1 MWAPGNLGKDEYLQE
16 IVKRAIYRVKPCTER
31 GEEFRDVLLWLTV
44 LDIARLAKNDE
55 LIFISNNIHQ
65 FSDGKNS
72 LHSDLFK
79 ETENAKLQ
87 IKYYQSLDQ
96 FIEAHAVKIDFITKD
111 WLSSVLDVDIIDKEI
126 IKMLEMIGEEKLLK
140 WAANV

>member
-1 MWAPGNLGKDEYLQE
+1 MTNLYSS
-16 IVKRAIYRVKPCTER
+16 T
-31 GEEFRDVLLWLTV
+31 
-44 LDIARLAKNDE
+44 
-55 LIFISNNIHQ
+55 NIHQ